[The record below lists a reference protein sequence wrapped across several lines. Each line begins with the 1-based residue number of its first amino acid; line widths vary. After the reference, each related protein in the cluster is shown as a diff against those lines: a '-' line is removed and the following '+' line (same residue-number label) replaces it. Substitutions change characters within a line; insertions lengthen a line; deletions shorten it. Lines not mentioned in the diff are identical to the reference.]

1 MESGKIFSAIFALL
15 VLLTLI
21 TPTSALISDGYI
33 HKEQYYAVSFD
44 GEGDA
49 VVRAQIVIENTTD
62 EPIEELSFEIPNQVV
77 VYKLVQEQP
86 GAERISYEKEL
97 TSNATILKMDL
108 PNKIPAYGSST
119 ITLFYKISKSAT
131 QNMLGNWD
139 IDFKTIVDKDAALV
153 EYVRVAVNVQE
164 GLNLKGGSA
173 EVDYKT
179 DFLDVG
185 GMQKL
190 SVASEASYEYKQY
203 SDSIRNTKGLVKT
216 AQNLDPWESFH
227 VRGEY
232 SKSILAL
239 FWLEIVLA
247 VIVLLLVVL
256 AALKIVGRA
265 LAKGNKTGSGK
276 IDSGKKQ
283 AVTKINPY
291 IKMAGIGFAVS
302 LALILFWIGAFILL
316 VLLDSMIS
324 YSVMGLI
331 VMLTLFLGLLVSL
344 ALGFGV
350 PVYLAAK
357 NGIKEGAIAGA
368 AIFIGLIII
377 SIIFLIV
384 VGVFF

>member
-1 MESGKIFSAIFALL
+1 MESGKIFSAVFALL

-62 EPIEELSFEIPNQVV
+62 EAIDELSFEIPNQVV

-86 GAERISYEKEL
+86 GAQRISYEKEF
-97 TSNATILKMDL
+97 TSSATILKLDL

-131 QNMLGNWD
+131 QNLLGNWE

-153 EYVRVAVNVQE
+153 ESVRVAVNVQE
-164 GLNLKGGSA
+164 GLHLKGGSA

-185 GMQKL
+185 GMQNL
-190 SVASEASYEYKQY
+190 SIAAESSREYKQY
-203 SDSIRNTKGLVKT
+203 SNSIRYTKGLVKT

-232 SKSILAL
+232 SKNLLAL
-239 FWLEIVLA
+239 FWLEIILSA
-247 VIVLLLVVL
+247 IILLIVVL
-256 AALKIVGRA
+256 GALKITA
-265 LAKGNKTGSGK
+265 NLLAKNNKT
-276 IDSGKKQ
+276 DSGKKQ
-283 AVTKINPY
+283 RTYQINPY
-291 IKMAGIGFAVS
+291 IKSAGIGFVVS
-302 LALILFWIGAFILL
+302 MALILFWSGAFIFLM
-316 VLLDSMIS
+316 LLDSVIS

-357 NGIKEGAIAGA
+357 DGIKTGAIAGA

-377 SIIFLIV
+377 SILALIV
-384 VGVFF
+384 IGILF